1 LTDHALTL
9 VVTGAPLAKQTVALA
24 TALRDAGS
32 DVNLTLSSAST
43 AWVTP
48 SELAG
53 AGFGLREHGSGR
65 PRPKVV
71 VVCPLTFNSANK
83 LALGVSDE
91 PHMGVLNDA
100 LGAGATI
107 VAVPFVSDRL
117 WGHPQWE
124 LSLRRL
130 RDAGVDLLDPHGDGA
145 VKPVLSGTGEQ
156 LADAFDP
163 VWVVNRLKELL
174 S

>member
-1 LTDHALTL
+1 MNDVTLTL
-9 VVTGAPLAKQTVALA
+9 VVTGAPLAKQTRAVA
-24 TALRDAGS
+24 TALRAAGWH
-32 DVNLTLSSAST
+32 VNLTLSSASAAWT
-43 AWVTP
+43 AA
-48 SELAG
+48 SDLAA

-65 PRPKVV
+65 PRPRVV
-71 VVCPLTFNSANK
+71 VACPLTFNSANK

-124 LSLRRL
+124 LSLQRL
-130 RDAGVDLLDPHGDGA
+130 RDAGVDLLDPHGGGG

-156 LADAFDP
+156 VADDFDP

-174 S
+174 P